1 MFESPEEALEYIKP
15 LVPDMHL
22 ARMAIAKGIW
32 AGCPEWVVDGI
43 LFLLSNTLIAD
54 EVKKKILRQ
63 YDNHWIPD
71 TIPYSLD
78 FSNDDHSLS

>member
-22 ARMAIAKGIW
+22 ARMAIAKGIG
-32 AGCPEWVVDGI
+32 AECPEWVVDGI
-43 LFLLSNTLIAD
+43 LFLLSNTLVAEAMKQKVLKTYGD
-54 EVKKKILRQ
+54 
-63 YDNHWIPD
+63 HWIPD

-78 FSNDDHSLS
+78 LSDYHSVN